1 MCKNME
7 TWNNRVH
14 FARCEHFDII
24 RTLSVQYKKSLSS
37 SALDKM
43 TDSGKS
49 ERYYF
54 FLIFFHI
61 LKKVNI
67 FFIPHLCI
75 IVSFFYH
82 VNLSPHCLCC
92 FTQRGI
98 HSFNI
103 YFYCHVVST
112 LFSIVGEGW
121 ARDRENLYKEVVM
134 SPCKTLGIVRNII
147 KSNKAIYI
155 NQYIT
160 FI

>member
-1 MCKNME
+1 MQGVNILILLGHC
-7 TWNNRVH
+7 
-14 FARCEHFDII
+14 
-24 RTLSVQYKKSLSS
+24 QYSIKKSLSS

-49 ERYYF
+49 ERYYL

-75 IVSFFYH
+75 IVSSFYY

-121 ARDRENLYKEVVM
+121 VRDRENLYKEVVM
-134 SPCKTLGIVRNII
+134 SPCKTLGIVRNIRVI
-147 KSNKAIYI
+147 KLFILVNILHLFNKWRK
-155 NQYIT
+155 
-160 FI
+160 FSLP